1 MMTTIKIPQLTKEIQ
16 SQTLIEKVQLLEME
30 RAPHLTCHHQPTVG
44 SLGIHLPHQQEQPF
58 IPTQCVATRHL
69 PSRARHHLVV
79 AQVPPN
85 PGGDLLVLLAH
96 PPGRA
101 HLLVLLAHPPGRA
114 HLLVLL
120 AHPPGRAH
128 PQPVP
133 LAPLFVVEYESVKR
147 THGIIQANK
156 KVEDIHSTI
165 CHLAICTFFYHVKI
179 ISQQGFIRK

>member
-44 SLGIHLPHQQEQPF
+44 SLGIHLPHRQEQPF

-114 HLLVLL
+114 HL
-120 AHPPGRAH
+120 
-128 PQPVP
+128 QPVP

-156 KVEDIHSTI
+156 KVEDIHSTS
-165 CHLAICTFFYHVKI
+165 AIWLSVLSSTMSRLFHSRVL
-179 ISQQGFIRK
+179 

>member
-44 SLGIHLPHQQEQPF
+44 SLGIHLPHRQEQPF

-85 PGGDLLVLLAH
+85 PGGD
-96 PPGRA
+96 
-101 HLLVLLAHPPGRA
+101 LLVLLAHPPGRA

-165 CHLAICTFFYHVKI
+165 CHLAICTFFYNVKI
-179 ISQQGFIRK
+179 ISQQGIIRK

>member
-44 SLGIHLPHQQEQPF
+44 SLGIHLPHRQEQPF

-85 PGGDLLVLLAH
+85 PGGD
-96 PPGRA
+96 
-101 HLLVLLAHPPGRA
+101 
-114 HLLVLL
+114 LLVLL

-179 ISQQGFIRK
+179 ISRQGFIRK